1 MGEEKNVIEAFV
13 EAVEGTKST
22 VEFNFEDLNI
32 KVPGMQWN
40 IVINGKITVLAKP
53 MHE

>member
-22 VEFNFEDLNI
+22 VEFTFEDLNI
-32 KVPGMQWN
+32 KVPGMQWSL
-40 IVINGKITVLAKP
+40 VISGKISVLAKP
-53 MHE
+53 MHD